1 MDEGPCQKVHSDPL
15 KADFQKCRD
24 IHMFD
29 SLIEREFTARIAEA
43 ERVIKVRGNDPSV
56 HRSDDAHEYKLACD
70 VLQKARARVEEEKA
84 DETINPEINPDI
96 LRIHAEM
103 SRVIGTAEAAGI
115 EGNID
120 LVQVRLAQKLLPIKM
135 EQVESAD

>member
-1 MDEGPCQKVHSDPL
+1 
-15 KADFQKCRD
+15 
-24 IHMFD
+24 
-29 SLIEREFTARIAEA
+29 
-43 ERVIKVRGNDPSV
+43 
-56 HRSDDAHEYKLACD
+56 
-70 VLQKARARVEEEKA
+70 VEEEKA

-120 LVQVRLAQKLLPIKM
+120 LVQVCLTLKLKPVCIT
-135 EQVESAD
+135 VPHADCTVQHCVHAAGAGVH